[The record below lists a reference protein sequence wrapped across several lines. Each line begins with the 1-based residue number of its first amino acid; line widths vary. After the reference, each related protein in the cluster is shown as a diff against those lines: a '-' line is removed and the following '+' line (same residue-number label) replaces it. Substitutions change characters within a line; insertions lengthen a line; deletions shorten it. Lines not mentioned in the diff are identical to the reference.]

1 MNTSVINPCASNPA
15 AFGSYAAAGAVCA
28 DAYYSKSSDIVIE
41 TLEGDRVTL
50 STSTFAAGGFE
61 AYEAFAVEMG
71 AAARQYGAS
80 AYFESRQELSLSVSG
95 DLSQEELDD
104 IGKILRNL
112 DKMMN
117 DLAAGDLE
125 GALAGSA
132 KFSGIDSIASFSAD
146 MSITARVA
154 VSRYEAAAASLPMPA
169 GGNGRGHAYGRIDR
183 AADDFSR
190 VLTQKTA
197 SMGNL
202 IGRLEKYFSDWFE
215 ERSVENEEGG
225 KGMKWAARFAR
236 RLMDGLVNDRSS
248 EDPKSGRTEEAE
260 GLGSNSLGMEDA

>member
-1 MNTSVINPCASNPA
+1 MTTSAIDPCACNPA
-15 AFGSYAAAGAVCA
+15 ACGSYAAAGAVRA
-28 DAYYSKSSDIVIE
+28 DVYYSKSSDIVIE
-41 TLEGDRVTL
+41 TLEGDRVAL
-50 STSTFAAGGFE
+50 SASTFAAGGYE
-61 AYEAFAVEMG
+61 AYEAFAMEMG
-71 AAARQYGAS
+71 TAARQYGMS
-80 AYFESRQELSLSVSG
+80 AYFESRQELSLTVSG
-95 DLSQEELDD
+95 DLNRQELDD

-125 GALAGSA
+125 SALAGSA

-154 VSRYEAAAASLPMPA
+154 VSRYEAVAASFPMPA

-190 VLTQKTA
+190 VLTKKTA

-215 ERSVENEEGG
+215 GRSVENEEGG

-236 RLMDGLVNDRSS
+236 RLMDGLVNDRGS
-248 EDPKSGRTEEAE
+248 EEQKSGRAE
-260 GLGSNSLGMEDA
+260 KAESIGLDSRRVEDA